1 MQLHD
6 KLDHAKLSSIA
17 AKYSKISSGYTL
29 LSLTGQLRA
38 EKLGFPAR
46 TCDYDEMEKASW
58 QLEAAGWR
66 QNLYQRKGLSEG
78 YVRFIRDF

>member
-58 QLEAAGWR
+58 QLEAAGVEAKS
-66 QNLYQRKGLSEG
+66 LLAEG
-78 YVRFIRDF
+78 FE